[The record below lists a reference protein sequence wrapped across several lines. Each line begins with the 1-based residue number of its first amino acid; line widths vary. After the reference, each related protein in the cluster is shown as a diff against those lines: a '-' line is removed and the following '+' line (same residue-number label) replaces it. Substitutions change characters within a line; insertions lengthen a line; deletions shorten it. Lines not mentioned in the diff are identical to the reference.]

1 MISWV
6 SSVWAWFTPLISSVV
21 SSKLHGAERERVG
34 RIASTYMYKIP
45 TDATHSLGIGGCG
58 AMGTIPDTRGRN
70 TNTHT
75 TQTHE
80 HTYNTKRRGENKKT
94 KRLYKGG
101 DWSSLLPRH
110 TRNILPPPC
119 LGSLRQILASASLP
133 RRCIAHLPPLLP
145 IQPQHHTMPPAN
157 CLHGGVWASVA
168 IALLAAVVVCDSIAL
183 DGMLG

>member
-80 HTYNTKRRGENKKT
+80 HTNNTNNTKRRGENKKT

-119 LGSLRQILASASLP
+119 LGSLRQILASASFATSVYCTPATTSPHPTTTPHNATSKLP
-133 RRCIAHLPPLLP
+133 AWWC
-145 IQPQHHTMPPAN
+145 M
-157 CLHGGVWASVA
+157 GVSRHRTTGCCCSV
-168 IALLAAVVVCDSIAL
+168 
-183 DGMLG
+183 